1 MQRFQ
6 LREEGAARRDE
17 SFFGHRLSR
26 KKRDPQ
32 ITEALADGHGGIT
45 AGLMFA

>member
-6 LREEGAARRDE
+6 LREEGAARRDA

-26 KKRDPQ
+26 KGEEIHRLLKR
-32 ITEALADGHGGIT
+32 L
-45 AGLMFA
+45 LMVMVASRRD